1 MCNVGIN
8 ETEAKVVITSHEL
21 MPKFKT
27 LLSKLPNVQTV
38 VYMEDQLNKTE
49 TEGYKEGV
57 RILPFN
63 QVVRMGTT
71 SKAVAS
77 PPTAEDIAI
86 SKITIR
92 QINCLNEY

>member
-1 MCNVGIN
+1 
-8 ETEAKVVITSHEL
+8 